1 MPQHT
6 HASLFKINHFIVIE
20 KQFQESGLSMELHLG
35 S

>member
-1 MPQHT
+1 MLLCLKLT
-6 HASLFKINHFIVIE
+6 IFIVIE